1 MARGTVN
8 VEDLKVVVCP
18 FSCAFRI
25 AEWLQEAPDG
35 KTP

>member
-1 MARGTVN
+1 MARGTIN
-8 VEDLKVVVCP
+8 VKDWAAVVCP
-18 FSCAFRI
+18 LSCAFRI